1 MAEKTAPAV
10 DPKTFAETAT
20 KAVEDTVG
28 KAQNQYLAMLSES
41 QNLMLDAYK
50 SMFDGVS
57 VGGLHGQAAGP
68 DDRRRLRLRYRR
80 AREPAGL
87 RQEGVRGHAGLS
99 RHVPPNSLSL

>member
-10 DPKTFAETAT
+10 DPKNFAETAT

-57 VGGLHGQAAGP
+57 KLNLPVVPGMPSVATMAKLPAQMIDSAFGFGTAVLDSQ
-68 DDRRRLRLRYRR
+68 R
-80 AREPAGL
+80 AFAKKVFEVTPA
-87 RQEGVRGHAGLS
+87 
-99 RHVPPNSLSL
+99 